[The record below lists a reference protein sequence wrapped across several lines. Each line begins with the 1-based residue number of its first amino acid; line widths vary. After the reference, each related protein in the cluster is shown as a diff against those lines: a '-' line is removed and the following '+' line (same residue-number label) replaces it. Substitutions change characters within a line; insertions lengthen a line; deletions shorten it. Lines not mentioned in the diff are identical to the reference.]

1 MRDRRR
7 ASWSTTL
14 AAIATIVGCST
25 TPSTSGDPSPRVD
38 GTTPEPRPTP
48 ETGTAFVVDGG
59 KTTENDAG
67 GPPPCALVTVPPA
80 PPAGAPADV
89 TIAIDGASGPHGAA
103 APVAVDRKL
112 YGMNVAD
119 WMPQDYT
126 PAPQPTFLAYLTALE
141 PGVLR
146 WPAGHRSQ
154 EYIWA
159 SGGPGQSGD
168 WTLTPALVD
177 AFIALARSVK
187 SDPLIGINVKRG
199 TPAAAA
205 DLVRYLNVEKGYG
218 VKYFQMGNEPDLT
231 DGVTSGPDEY
241 VTDVIAFTDA
251 MKAVDPTIQFVGP
264 ELLTGAHV
272 GGINGTVDWMTP
284 ILERVGPRFTG
295 LSWHYYPLDSGQQ
308 NPSSSARISFE
319 HMFQES
325 AQDWPPAAL
334 GFAAEVMPRLDT
346 LRAAHAPG
354 AKVWIT
360 EIAEDP
366 GPLAGLGISET
377 IAAALWTADVYGR
390 YGEYGP
396 GAVVRWIYKTVSDH
410 MYGLMTAADEP
421 RPTYGAIWLYARHF
435 GNRFVKAETTAL
447 TDVAAHAALRDDGAL
462 TVMLVNKTT
471 TTKRVHVAAKGVCP
485 VTSASDY
492 TLTGTGLGATSFAIN
507 GEPLTAAAATG
518 ALAPRAV
525 PAAEMWDVE
534 LPPTSA
540 RVVVYR

>member
-1 MRDRRR
+1 MRAAFR
-7 ASWSTTL
+7 TTL

-25 TPSTSGDPSPRVD
+25 TPTPAGDPTPRVD
-38 GTTPEPRPTP
+38 GTSPGQTPRPESGAP
-48 ETGTAFVVDGG
+48 LVVDGG
-59 KTTENDAG
+59 GAAENDAS
-67 GPPPCALVTVPPA
+67 PSPPCALVTAPAA
-80 PPAGAPADV
+80 PPPGGPAADV
-89 TIAIDGASGPHGAA
+89 TVSIDGATGPHGSASPA
-103 APVAVDRKL
+103 VVDRKL

-126 PAPQPTFLAYLTALE
+126 PLPQPTFLAYLTALE

-154 EYIWA
+154 EYVWA
-159 SGGPGQSGD
+159 RGGPGQSGD

-177 AFIALARSVK
+177 AFIALAKTVK
-187 SDPLIGINVKRG
+187 ADPLIGVNVKRG

-205 DLVRYLNVEKGYG
+205 DLVRYLNVEKGYA
-218 VKYFQMGNEPDLT
+218 VKYFQLGNEPDLT
-231 DGVTSGPDEY
+231 DGVTSGPGEY
-241 VTDVIAFTDA
+241 ADDVIAFTDA
-251 MKAVDPTIQFVGP
+251 MSAVDPSVEFVGP

-284 ILERVGPRFTG
+284 ILERVGARLTG

-308 NPSSSARISFE
+308 NPSSSAIISFE

-334 GFAAEVMPRLDT
+334 GFAGTVMPKLDAM
-346 LRAAHAPG
+346 RAAHAPG

-366 GPLAGLGISET
+366 GPLAGRGISET

-390 YGEYGP
+390 YAEYGP
-396 GAVVRWIYKTVSDH
+396 GAVVRWIYKTVSSH
-410 MYGLMTAADEP
+410 MYGLMTPANEP

-435 GNRFVKAETTAL
+435 GNRFVKTETTAL
-447 TDVAAHAALRDDGAL
+447 TDVAAHAALRHDGAL

-471 TTKRVHVAAKGVCP
+471 SPKRVRVAAKGVCP
-485 VTSASDY
+485 VTRAGDY
-492 TLTGTGLGATSFAIN
+492 TLTGPGLGGTTFTIN
-507 GEPLTAAAATG
+507 GETLTESAATG
-518 ALAPRAV
+518 ALAPRVV
-525 PAAEMWDVE
+525 PAAELWDVD

-540 RVVVYR
+540 RLVVYQ